1 MLNDI
6 KELLGIKNESE
17 DSKLNLYI
25 KMAIT
30 LIKKYLN
37 NENFD
42 DSYIEENFSMAI
54 ILIVS
59 NAYEY
64 KKSGN
69 KGNIKSISQGARN
82 ITYGDNTA
90 FCITDDIKAL
100 LPAPYI
106 KTFY

>member
-6 KELLGIKNESE
+6 KTVLGIKTENE
-17 DSKLNLYI
+17 DSKLKLYI
-25 KMAIT
+25 SMAIT

-42 DSYIEENFSMAI
+42 DSYIEENFDMAI

-90 FCITDDIKAL
+90 FCITDDVKAL
-100 LPAPYI
+100 LPVPYI

>member
-6 KELLGIKNESE
+6 KTLLGIKTEN
-17 DSKLNLYI
+17 DDPKLKLYI
-25 KMAIT
+25 SMAIT

-37 NENFD
+37 NDNFD
-42 DSYIEENFSMAI
+42 NSYIEENFSMAI

-82 ITYGDNTA
+82 VAYGDNTA
-90 FCITDDIKAL
+90 FCITDDVKAL
-100 LPAPYI
+100 LPVPYI
-106 KTFY
+106 KMFY